1 MAENKSQTPPEDNE
15 VMIVYDI
22 SSKDKDFYKAMHDPL
37 LKEHQFEKISES
49 IYKFKSRKT
58 EAQRDVIVSKIQQLF
73 KTFKVAADD
82 KTKIDLI
89 VAKPKNTLYIRP
101 IIPIPP
107 PAKDKPKTV

>member
-1 MAENKSQTPPEDNE
+1 MAENKSQTPPPEDNE

-22 SSKDKDFYKAMHDPL
+22 SSKDKEFYKAIHDPL
-37 LKEHQFEKISES
+37 AEEHQFEKISES

-58 EAQRDVIVSKIQQLF
+58 EAQRDNIVSKIRTLF
-73 KTFKVAADD
+73 KKLKVAADD

-89 VAKPKNTLYIRP
+89 VAKAKNTLYIRP

-107 PAKDKPKTV
+107 PKAK